1 MPRRPRGKKS
11 PAPSEARDLRL
22 RSPRKRKDWVAQR
35 LIFLASLQ
43 QTKALTSQPIQL
55 THPAVLILLRNDLQ
69 KRTGQGSVL
78 SQSRCR
84 QYPPG

>member
-1 MPRRPRGKKS
+1 MSRPRGKKS

-22 RSPRKRKDWVAQR
+22 RRTWKRKDWVEQR

-43 QTKALTSQPIQL
+43 QTKALTSQAVQL

-69 KRTGQGSVL
+69 KRTVL